1 VKNAI
6 QYLGR
11 SLSVEVLKCR
21 RTLVF
26 WLAAGAP
33 FFMVFLAFNLT
44 FFYGEKFIRQG
55 YNPWGY
61 FLYSIRDLWGTFFF
75 PMYIALQSVLLLSIE
90 HQANTWKHVYSLAVP
105 RWTVYFG
112 KLLLGVGLVCCCI
125 FMLYVFTEGAGLLL
139 AVLKPEFGFDKYNV
153 SVVLLR
159 GYSKMVLAG
168 LGIVAIQHV
177 ISFRY
182 PNFLIPAA
190 FGFAMTTAGVA
201 LGGQQVIEYLPYSF
215 PALALK
221 NDQMTYF
228 PLFNRWVYHSLIV
241 FASVGAGGYWLTAR
255 RVVA

>member
-1 VKNAI
+1 MKRAV

-44 FFYGEKFIRQG
+44 FFHGENFIRQG
-55 YNPWGY
+55 HNPWGY
-61 FLYSIRDLWGTFFF
+61 LLYSIRDLWGAFLF
-75 PMYIALQSVLLLSIE
+75 PMYIALQSVLLLNIE

-112 KLLLGVGLVCCCI
+112 KLLLGVGLVCFCI

-139 AVLKPEFGFDKYNV
+139 ALLRPEFGFDKYNV
-153 SVVLLR
+153 SVLLLR
-159 GYSKMVLAG
+159 GYSKMLLSG
-168 LGIVAIQHV
+168 LGIVALQHL
-177 ISFRY
+177 ISTRY
-182 PNFLIPAA
+182 HNFLVPAA
-190 FGFAMTTAGVA
+190 FGFAMTVAATA
-201 LGGQQVIEYLPYSF
+201 LGGQRVIEYLPYAF

-221 NDQMTYF
+221 DDNMTYF
-228 PLFNRWVYHSLIV
+228 PLFNRPVYLSLAV
-241 FASVGAGGYWLTAR
+241 FVSVSAGGYWALSR
-255 RVVA
+255 RDVE

>member
-1 VKNAI
+1 MRNAARD
-6 QYLGR
+6 LGR

-33 FFMVFLAFNLT
+33 FFMVFLAFNIT
-44 FFYGEKFIRQG
+44 FFHGEKFIRQG
-55 YNPWGY
+55 DNPWGY
-61 FLYSIRDLWGTFFF
+61 FLYSIRDLWGNFLF

-90 HQANTWKHVYSLAVP
+90 HQANTWKHVYALAVP

-112 KLLLGVGLVCCCI
+112 KLLLGVGLVCFCI

-139 AVLKPEFGFDKYNV
+139 ALLKPELGFGKYSI
-153 SVVLLR
+153 SVLLLR

-168 LGIVAIQHV
+168 LGIVALQHV

-182 PNFLIPAA
+182 HNFLVPAA
-190 FGFAMTTAGVA
+190 FGFAMTVAGVA

-221 NDQMTYF
+221 GDNMTYF
-228 PLFNRWVYHSLIV
+228 PLFNRWVYLSLAV
-241 FASVGAGGYWLTAR
+241 FVTVNAVGYWAISR
-255 RVVA
+255 RDVA